1 MENEKVKKP
10 IYKKAWFYIIIF
22 ILCII
27 VIGGVLLLKNKDSS
41 SSDGLVNLNNI
52 TLGDF
57 NKNGTANEK
66 VLYEQNNVKIT
77 FKKIEYT
84 DYSANLTFEFVNN
97 DKEKLKFMAGTAA
110 HCINSIN
117 EFMVSTGFINV
128 DVEPGESKTDVVRFN
143 YDEMRLLG
151 IDEIAEVNIDFA
163 IDADDYKSNFNQFN
177 TGSLQI
183 KTSLYD
189 SYNFNND
196 KRYIDRITSKAIETK
211 YNNKIL
217 KKKNDIYSIAE
228 GLDVISNVSMENKDG
243 ENILMIE
250 IKNNSGKDIYAKIKN
265 IKFNGILTNEYLV
278 DSDYILNGKKSV
290 LDIDISDEKEREE
303 AQSIE
308 NIKTITY
315 DVCITDSNDTYTELV
330 SKEITFEL

>member
-10 IYKKAWFYIIIF
+10 IYKKAWFYLIIF

-41 SSDGLVNLNNI
+41 SSNGLVNLNNI

-97 DKEKLKFMAGTAA
+97 DKEKLEFMAGTAA

-151 IDEIAEVNIDFA
+151 IDEIAEINIDFA